1 MKDAPIMSR
10 KQESVSGM
18 GQLSKLAAMKVAP
31 TKLVKGESVRSKGQS
46 NLPKSVAMK
55 DAPTQPEKGEFVGSM
70 GQSNLPKP
78 AAHLLVLFIPTNLH
92 RHRCRLESPSRLV
105 QPASAA
111 QPPTLHSSRSEFH
124 LSLRLLLL
132 HSPKNPNRRRLVPP
146 SPLE

>member
-1 MKDAPIMSR
+1 VR
-10 KQESVSGM
+10 GM

-31 TKLVKGESVRSKGQS
+31 TKLVKGESVRSMGQS
-46 NLPKSVAMK
+46 NLPKSVAVK

-78 AAHLLVLFIPTNLH
+78 AAHLLVIFIPTNLY
-92 RHRCRLESPSRLV
+92 RCRLESPSRLV